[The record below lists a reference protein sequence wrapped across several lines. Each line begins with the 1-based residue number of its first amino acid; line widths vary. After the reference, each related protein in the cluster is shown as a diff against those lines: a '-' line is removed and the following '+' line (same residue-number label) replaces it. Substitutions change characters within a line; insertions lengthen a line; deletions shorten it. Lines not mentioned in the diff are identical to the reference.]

1 MICEKLERN
10 GRKISLFM
18 GSGSKYGASSAAPL
32 TIYRNPIKTRGNWT
46 DRQLLHYYQFVASA
60 ELSGVHTTRFWNTIV
75 LQQSQEEPVLWQALV
90 ALGSTHQD
98 FVLGGNTAE
107 SDQLTSLWQYNKA
120 INQLGRYIGLSGR
133 PSRKTVLLCCAVLYC
148 AACAMGKFDDAQL
161 HLQAGLTTI
170 HQFMVDSGKSMA
182 VHAVSETDD
191 FKYLL
196 HVYAWMDT
204 QATFRDPSRPPF
216 LSSVADDPITQGIS
230 WIPEK
235 FHSPSGAQM
244 ALEILHGRVV
254 HFLTFNRDVKN
265 VPVEHLPPL
274 VIKMKAMLDRQ
285 MTSWKS
291 AFDRSM
297 ERESFQRTA
306 ADQHHIAHTELQYR
320 SLSVVL
326 HGGLEAGSEF
336 SLCRDFDPDLREI
349 FSIIKS
355 ILKNPTD
362 EHASNRNHAQRSFSF
377 STGILPQLC
386 GVLFKCRD
394 RDLRCEALALLKESP
409 RREGLTDS
417 ETLAQVFE
425 QLAIAVD
432 VENEKIPR
440 GSQISLEQYACRIN
454 EQCTKATTFP
464 AFSLLEE

>member
-1 MICEKLERN
+1 MYERKN
-10 GRKISLFM
+10 SGE
-18 GSGSKYGASSAAPL
+18 SGSQDGASSGVL
-32 TIYRNPIKTRGNWT
+32 TIYRNPVKTRGNWS
-46 DRQLLHYYQFVASA
+46 DRQLLHYYQVVASV

-75 LQQSQEEPVLWQALV
+75 LQQSQDEPVLWQALV

-98 FVLGGNTAE
+98 FVLGGTTTNN
-107 SDQLTSLWQYNKA
+107 DQLTSLFQYNKA

-161 HLQAGLTTI
+161 HLQAGLATI
-170 HQFMVDSGKSMA
+170 HQFIVDSGKSMA
-182 VHAVSETDD
+182 LHAVSETDD

-196 HVYAWMDT
+196 HVYSWMDT

-216 LSSVADDPITQGIS
+216 LSSVADDRITQGTS

-254 HFLTFNRDVKN
+254 HFLTCNRNFKN
-265 VPVEHLPPL
+265 VPVDQLPPL
-274 VIKMKAMLDRQ
+274 VVKKRIMLDRQ

-291 AFDRSM
+291 AFDNSM
-297 ERESFQRTA
+297 EREAFQSTT
-306 ADQHHIAHTELQYR
+306 ADQNYISHIELQYR
-320 SLSVVL
+320 SLSVVF
-326 HGGLEAGSEF
+326 HGGLETGSEF
-336 SLCRDFDPDLREI
+336 ALCRDFDPDLREI

-355 ILKNPTD
+355 ILKKPTD
-362 EHASNRNHAQRSFSF
+362 EDTFSKNQRRFSF

-394 RDLRCEALALLKESP
+394 RNLRYEALALLKESP

-425 QLAIAVD
+425 QLALAVD
-432 VENEKIPR
+432 VENEKR
-440 GSQISLEQYACRIN
+440 STHNISLEQYACRIN
-454 EQCTKATTFP
+454 EECTRATTFP
-464 AFSLLEE
+464 AFSLLVE